1 MYIIRTTKSICPVC
15 YRIID
20 AKLYEE
26 NGAVYM
32 EKSCTEHGTFKD
44 LCWSDYRLYKQFET
58 KNIEEAGRREIS
70 TESAAI
76 SEYKGCPFD
85 CGLCAEHESST
96 VLGVIDVT
104 TRCNLRCPICFA
116 KSNGNTVGQKD
127 PDIEEIKAIID
138 NFAANTNAA
147 GLQFSG
153 GEPTLREDLPELISY
168 ARKKFDHVEVDTNGL
183 KMAQSEEYCK
193 EIESA
198 GTSVVYLQF
207 DGVTEAPYE
216 KLRGRKLLAV
226 KKKAIANH
234 RKAGP
239 KTAIVLVPTIV
250 KGVNDDQIGAIIKFA
265 IENSDIIRGV
275 NFQPVSFCG
284 RTSYNENERIT
295 VSDVI
300 GKIEEQTGFLRTDDF
315 FPPSRLSML
324 LGTLGKSEVGCHFS
338 CGAFSYLVVNPF
350 KKSVYGKM
358 LRRNGKVGEKVEP
371 ITKYVNME
379 RLAAAYKKKKKIP
392 VFTAL
397 RSIRPGLL
405 KELFVGFVKSRDY
418 LDLSNLHF
426 NLLFI
431 GSMHFMDPYNFDFA
445 RLRKCVIHYGLPD
458 GRIVPFCSY
467 NNIHRNKKIKNK
479 LLTHDQKSKHTR
491 HRHRSWNTGHNGI

>member
-1 MYIIRTTKSICPVC
+1 MESMPTSIRTTKSICPVC

-20 AKLYEE
+20 AELYEE

-32 EKSCTEHGTFKD
+32 DKSCAEHGTFKD
-44 LCWSDYRLYKQFET
+44 LCWSDYRLYKQFEA

-70 TESAAI
+70 TESAPI

-85 CGLCAEHESST
+85 CGLCPQHESST

-104 TRCNLRCPICFA
+104 ERCNLRCPTCFA
-116 KSNGNTVGQKD
+116 KSNGNGSGYDKD
-127 PDIEEIKAIID
+127 PEIEEIKAIID
-138 NFAANTNAA
+138 NFVANTNAA

-168 ARKKFDHVEVDTNGL
+168 ARKKFEHVEVDTNGI
-183 KMAQSEEYCK
+183 KMAESEGYCK

-207 DGVTEAPYE
+207 DGVTEEPYE
-216 KLRGRKLLAV
+216 KLRGRKLLEV
-226 KKKAIANH
+226 KKKALENH

-239 KTAIVLVPTIV
+239 KPAIVLVPTIV

-265 IENSDIIRGV
+265 IENSDIIRGI

-284 RTSYNENERIT
+284 RTSYTENERIT

-300 GKIEEQTGFLRTDDF
+300 SKIEEQTGFLRKDDF
-315 FPPSRLSML
+315 LPPSLMSVL

-350 KKSVYGKM
+350 KKSVYGKTF
-358 LRRNGKVGEKVEP
+358 RRNGNVEP

-379 RLAAAYKKKKKIP
+379 RLAVAYKKKKKIP
-392 VFTAL
+392 VFAGL
-397 RSIRPGLL
+397 RSIRPGFL
-405 KELFVGFVKSRDY
+405 KEFFIGFIKSHDY
-418 LDLSNLHF
+418 QDLSDLHF

-445 RLRKCVIHYGLPD
+445 RLKKCVIHYGLPN

-467 NNIHRNKKIKNK
+467 NNIHRSGKNPN
-479 LLTHDQKSKHTR
+479 HKHQIPK
-491 HRHRSWNTGHNGI
+491 NF

>member
-1 MYIIRTTKSICPVC
+1 MNPIRITKSICPIC

-32 EKSCTEHGTFKD
+32 EKSCAEHGSFKD
-44 LCWSDYRLYKQFET
+44 LCWSDYLLYKQFEA
-58 KNIEEAGRREIS
+58 KNIEEAGRRES
-70 TESAAI
+70 NAGSASI

-85 CGLCAEHESST
+85 CGLCPQHESST
-96 VLGVIDVT
+96 ALGVIDVT
-104 TRCNLRCPICFA
+104 ERCNLRCPICFA
-116 KSNGNTVGQKD
+116 KSNGNSGGHEKD

-138 NFAANTNAA
+138 NFAANTNAT

-153 GEPTLREDLPELISY
+153 GEPTLRDDLPELISY

-183 KMAQSEEYCK
+183 KMAESEEYCK

-216 KLRGRKLLAV
+216 KLRGRKLLAI
-226 KKKAIANH
+226 KKKAIQNH
-234 RKAGP
+234 RNAGP
-239 KTAIVLVPTIV
+239 KPAIVLVPTIV
-250 KGVNDDQIGAIIKFA
+250 KGVNDDQTGAIIKFA

-284 RTSYNENERIT
+284 RTSYDQNERIT

-300 GKIEEQTGFLRTDDF
+300 SNIEKQTDFIRTDDF
-315 FPPSRLSML
+315 FPPSWLSML

-338 CGAFSYLVVNPF
+338 CGAFSYLVVE
-350 KKSVYGKM
+350 K
-358 LRRNGKVGEKVEP
+358 NGKAGGKAEP
-371 ITKYVNME
+371 ITKYVDME
-379 RLAAAYKKKKKIP
+379 RLAAAYRKKKKIP
-392 VFTAL
+392 VFAAL
-397 RSIRPGLL
+397 RSIRPGFL
-405 KELFVGFVKSRDY
+405 KDLFAGFVKSRSY
-418 LDLSNLHF
+418 WDLSNLHF

-431 GSMHFMDPYNFDFA
+431 GSMHFMDPYNFDLA
-445 RLRKCVIHYGLPD
+445 RVRKCVIHYGLPD

-467 NNIHRNKKIKNK
+467 NNIHRVKG
-479 LLTHDQKSKHTR
+479 LED
-491 HRHRSWNTGHNGI
+491 

>member
-1 MYIIRTTKSICPVC
+1 MKSMHVSAPTPIRTTKSICPVC

-32 EKSCTEHGTFKD
+32 EKSCAEHGTFKD
-44 LCWSDYRLYKQFET
+44 MCWSDYHLYKQFEA
-58 KNIEEAGRREIS
+58 KNIEEAGRREVDAG
-70 TESAAI
+70 SASI
-76 SEYKGCPFD
+76 NEYKGCPFD
-85 CGLCAEHESST
+85 CGLCPQHESAT
-96 VLGVIDVT
+96 GLGVIDVT
-104 TRCNLRCPICFA
+104 ERCNLRCPICFA
-116 KSNGNTVGQKD
+116 GVNGGGNKKD
-127 PDIEEIKAIID
+127 PEVEEIKAIID
-138 NFAANTNAA
+138 NFALNTNAA

-183 KMAQSEEYCK
+183 KMAESEEYCK

-216 KLRGRKLLAV
+216 KLRGRKLLEV
-226 KKKAIANH
+226 KKKAIENH

-250 KGVNDDQIGAIIKFA
+250 KGVNDDQIGDIIKFA
-265 IENSDIIRGV
+265 IENSDVIRGV

-284 RTSYNENERIT
+284 RTSYNETERIT

-300 GKIEEQTGFLRTDDF
+300 SKAEEQTRFIRKDDF
-315 FPPSRLSML
+315 FPPSLISVL
-324 LGTLGKSEVGCHFS
+324 LGTVGKSEVGCHFS
-338 CGAFSYLVVNPF
+338 CGAFSYLVIE
-350 KKSVYGKM
+350 KKGKA
-358 LRRNGKVGEKVEP
+358 GAKVEP
-371 ITKYVNME
+371 ITKYVDIE
-379 RLAAAYKKKKKIP
+379 RLAAVYKQKKKIP

-397 RSIRPGLL
+397 RSIRPGFL
-405 KELFVGFVKSRDY
+405 KKVFIGFIKSHNY
-418 LDLSNLHF
+418 WDLCDLHF

-467 NNIHRNKKIKNK
+467 NNIHRSGEN
-479 LLTHDQKSKHTR
+479 KSK
-491 HRHRSWNTGHNGI
+491 

>member
-1 MYIIRTTKSICPVC
+1 MKPMPTFTLIRTTKSICPIC

-26 NGAVYM
+26 KGAVYM
-32 EKSCTEHGTFKD
+32 EKSCVEHGTFKD
-44 LCWSDYRLYKQFET
+44 LCWSDYRIYKQFEA
-58 KNIEEAGRREIS
+58 KNIEEAGRREPNDG
-70 TESAAI
+70 SASI
-76 SEYKGCPFD
+76 SESKGCPFD
-85 CGLCAEHESST
+85 CGLCPQHESST
-96 VLGVIDVT
+96 ALGVIDVT
-104 TRCNLRCPICFA
+104 ERCNLRCPICFA
-116 KSNGNTVGQKD
+116 RSNGNRGGHKKD

-153 GEPTLREDLPELISY
+153 GEPTLRADLPELISY

-216 KLRGRKLLAV
+216 KLRGRKLLGV
-226 KKKAIANH
+226 KKKAIENH

-239 KTAIVLVPTIV
+239 KPAIVLVPTIV
-250 KGVNDDQIGAIIKFA
+250 RGVNDDQIGDIIRFA

-284 RTSYNENERIT
+284 RTSYTQNERMT

-300 GKIEEQTGFLRTDDF
+300 GRIEEQTGFIRADDF
-315 FPPSRLSML
+315 FPPSRLSVL

-338 CGAFSYLVVNPF
+338 CGAFSYLVIEKNR
-350 KKSVYGKM
+350 KA
-358 LRRNGKVGEKVEP
+358 GEKVKP
-371 ITKYVNME
+371 ITKYVDME

-392 VFTAL
+392 LFAAL
-397 RSIRPGLL
+397 RSIRPGFL
-405 KELFVGFVKSRDY
+405 KELFICFIKSHSYR
-418 LDLSNLHF
+418 DLSDLHF

-467 NNIHRNKKIKNK
+467 NNIHRK
-479 LLTHDQKSKHTR
+479 
-491 HRHRSWNTGHNGI
+491 

>member
-1 MYIIRTTKSICPVC
+1 MHIIRTTKSICPVC

-32 EKSCTEHGTFKD
+32 EKSCAEHGTFKD
-44 LCWSDYRLYKQFET
+44 ICWSDYRLYKQFEA
-58 KNIEEAGRREIS
+58 KNIEGAGRRE
-70 TESAAI
+70 TNAESAAI

-85 CGLCAEHESST
+85 CGLCPQHESST
-96 VLGVIDVT
+96 ALGIIDVT
-104 TRCNLRCPICFA
+104 TRCNLRCPTCFA
-116 KSNGNTVGQKD
+116 KSNGNGSGHEQD

-138 NFAANTNAA
+138 NFALNTNAA

-216 KLRGRKLLAV
+216 KLRGQKLLEV
-226 KKKAIANH
+226 KKKAIQNH

-239 KTAIVLVPTIV
+239 KPAIVLVPTIV
-250 KGVNDDQIGAIIKFA
+250 KGVNDNQIGAIIKFA

-300 GKIEEQTGFLRTDDF
+300 SKIEEQTVFLRKDDF
-315 FPPSRLSML
+315 FPPSLMSVL

-338 CGAFSYLVVNPF
+338 CGAFSYLVIE
-350 KKSVYGKM
+350 K
-358 LRRNGKVGEKVEP
+358 NGKAGEKVEP
-371 ITKYVNME
+371 ITKYVDME
-379 RLAAAYKKKKKIP
+379 RLAAAYKKGKKIP
-392 VFTAL
+392 VFAAL
-397 RSIRPGLL
+397 RSIRPGFL
-405 KELFVGFVKSRDY
+405 KEFFIGFVKSHSY
-418 LDLSNLHF
+418 WDLSDLHF

-431 GSMHFMDPYNFDFA
+431 GSMHFMDPYNFDLE
-445 RLRKCVIHYGLPD
+445 RVKRCVIHYGLLD
-458 GRIVPFCSY
+458 GRIVSFCSY
-467 NNIHRNKKIKNK
+467 NNIHRSGKIPN
-479 LLTHDQKSKHTR
+479 HKHQIKPLQSLR
-491 HRHRSWNTGHNGI
+491 GRGQSPRK

>member
-1 MYIIRTTKSICPVC
+1 MKPIRTTKSICPVC

-20 AKLYEE
+20 AKLYED
-26 NGAVYM
+26 NGAVYI
-32 EKSCTEHGTFKD
+32 EKSCAEHGTFKD
-44 LCWSDYRLYKQFET
+44 LCWSDYRMYKQFEA
-58 KNIEEAGRREIS
+58 KNIEAAGRREVDAC
-70 TESAAI
+70 SA
-76 SEYKGCPFD
+76 SENCGSYSNDCPFD
-85 CGLCAEHESST
+85 CGLCPQHESST

-104 TRCNLRCPICFA
+104 ERCNLRCPICFA
-116 KSNGNTVGQKD
+116 GVNGGGNKKD
-127 PDIEEIKAIID
+127 PEVEEIKAIID
-138 NFAANTNAA
+138 NFATNTNAA

-183 KMAQSEEYCK
+183 KMAESEEYCK

-207 DGVTEAPYE
+207 DSVIEAPYE
-216 KLRGRKLLAV
+216 KLRGQKLLEV
-226 KKKAIANH
+226 KKKAIENH
-234 RKAGP
+234 RNAGP
-239 KTAIVLVPTIV
+239 KPAIVLVPTIV
-250 KGVNDDQIGAIIKFA
+250 KGVNDDQIGDIIKFA
-265 IENSDIIRGV
+265 VENSDIIRGV

-300 GKIEEQTGFLRTDDF
+300 SKAEEQTGFLRKDDF
-315 FPPSRLSML
+315 FPPSWLSVL
-324 LGTLGKSEVGCHFS
+324 LGIVGKSEVGCHFS
-338 CGAFSYLVVNPF
+338 CGAFSYLVVE
-350 KKSVYGKM
+350 K
-358 LRRNGKVGEKVEP
+358 NGKAGVKVEP
-371 ITKYVNME
+371 ITKYVDME
-379 RLAAAYKKKKKIP
+379 RLAAVYKKKKKIP

-397 RSIRPGLL
+397 RSIRPGFL
-405 KELFVGFVKSRDY
+405 KEFFIGFIKSHNY
-418 LDLSNLHF
+418 WDLCDLHF

-467 NNIHRNKKIKNK
+467 NNIHRNKKINY
-479 LLTHDQKSKHTR
+479 
-491 HRHRSWNTGHNGI
+491 